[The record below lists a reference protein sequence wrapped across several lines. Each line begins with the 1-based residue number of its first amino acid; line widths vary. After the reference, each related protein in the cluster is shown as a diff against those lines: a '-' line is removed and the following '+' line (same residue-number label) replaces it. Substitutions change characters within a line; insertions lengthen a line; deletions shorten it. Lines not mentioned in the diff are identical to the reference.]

1 MNAVDKVAE
10 ILEELVDEVDTL
22 TTKGLLCEGDIEC
35 LERAAGVAELFL
47 RPQEPGEPDL
57 SQLAEA
63 HFNQLTPAQAER
75 LAILAEECSEVIQII
90 GKILRHGLYSAHPI
104 TGEVNID
111 ALLREIIDVK
121 AAMVIVSVDAPAI
134 MIDSPVQEAAIV
146 QAINK
151 KLTYAHHQEPEFS
164 EYLATLNLTL

>member
-1 MNAVDKVAE
+1 MSAVDKVAT
-10 ILEELVDEVDTL
+10 ILEGLVKEVDTL
-22 TTKGLLCEGDIEC
+22 TNKALLCEGDIES
-35 LERAAGVAELFL
+35 LEKEAGEAELFL
-47 RPQEPGEPDL
+47 RPREPGYPDL
-57 SQLAEA
+57 SQLADA

-90 GKILRHGLYSAHPI
+90 GKILRRGLDSVHPV
-104 TGEVNID
+104 TLESNRS

-151 KLTYAHHQEPEFS
+151 KLAYAHHQEPEFS

>member
-1 MNAVDKVAE
+1 MTD
-10 ILEELVDEVDTL
+10 
-22 TTKGLLCEGDIEC
+22 
-35 LERAAGVAELFL
+35 
-47 RPQEPGEPDL
+47 
-57 SQLAEA
+57 

-75 LAILAEECSEVIQII
+75 LAILAEECGEVVQII
-90 GKILRHGLYSAHPI
+90 GKILRHGLYSHHPV

-151 KLTYAHHQEPEFS
+151 KLAYAHHQEPEFS

>member
-47 RPQEPGEPDL
+47 RPREPGEPDI
-57 SQLAEA
+57 SQLANA

-75 LAILAEECSEVIQII
+75 LAILAEECAEVVQII
-90 GKILRHGLYSAHPI
+90 GKILRHGLYSAHPV

-121 AAMVIVSVDAPAI
+121 AAMVIVSVDAPAM
-134 MIDSPVQEAAIV
+134 MIDSPVQEAALV

-151 KLTYAHHQEPEFS
+151 KLAYAHHQEPEFS